1 MADTSSTTQEPSQE
15 VLDPALFV
23 PPSPLPHPRVVI
35 EFCDRFADRLH
46 RATWVST
53 ELLLTFPSPA
63 LAAVSV
69 MPLNSE
75 DTAGRFRVWL
85 EVGNGTPILMW
96 DRKLNGGFPELKEL
110 TIMNNDRLDK
120 LINQCKGND
129 IELKLDAVTKLQA
142 EFETGVEITDPEP
155 LVAVL
160 KACLRIA
167 NQHLTTATLSAIPPL
182 LPLIVHRPNG
192 TPTASARPFS
202 SSSSTSSSSGS
213 SYDVSVLRHLAR
225 KHVKRSSSSVDSR
238 SAPPHRHSK
247 LGNGKGHEPPIVN
260 FERFLRDNGLS
271 SKVWRVRE
279 QSILVL
285 VNIRRAHHTFPIRP
299 YLSLL
304 VDALEDTDGNVRAC
318 ATPSIIELFTGP
330 GVTDAARA
338 DIKKEMTKKGV
349 RKAIV
354 DNVLNKLM
362 SSSRTA
368 GASTPLSEGSENGDA
383 GTKEYIP
390 PSLMLQNRR
399 PTGGAPAAAPMVRA
413 ISHGNVKEQSR
424 PASRTATVASPP
436 LPQPSSETASTVE
449 ACLCEPHRYVHWW
462 FLHYLS
468 ECIIHQGKETEH
480 NWTPRERCIQRVRGM
495 LRGDIHTRYP
505 DVFFQ
510 CLKDGFIQASL
521 KALASLRTTVSAN
534 TCSMYTEL
542 ATALGTGIDP
552 FCETI
557 FTNLLRM
564 AGFTKKIAAQ
574 QSQQTLSSFIQHA
587 SAHPRILLPLLWNT
601 LQEKTVQSR
610 IYVPAGGLELL
621 EKSVKKALGDPNPA
635 VRESARGTF
644 WVFDSVWH
652 DRATM
657 IIEALD
663 ATARRQLEKMCPDPN
678 ATADLP
684 PTTPSMKKGS
694 VAAAIAASRAK
705 AKAIANAPPT
715 LRHQATSTSRTAG
728 AASPPSK
735 GSSSP
740 SSPSGQSVNDGSPT
754 PAPRSSFSPRSSL
767 SPPTP
772 PRSRILSNNATM
784 SRSTPNFF
792 TSWPPFAIPSST
804 SPTHKSPQV
813 LLATSNSDPS
823 HVRHALPSAVI
834 PVRQSIVMP
843 DLDDQDSLLL
853 ATTIPMPDDS
863 DSDMDESANIMSFSM
878 PYKLYPPASSHTS
891 QPPSFS
897 PSSGLSTPNTVSN
910 ALSDSPGKPSESVLV
925 EDALRSRAEQ
935 AQSAAERL
943 LELTDPDAEDNVH
956 SAIPIS
962 LLLGSSSAVTPKPPR
977 MPAVPKIKKSQVPPV
992 TPDGRNVAI
1001 FRQAALFKN
1010 SPMNGT
1016 KPSDPL
1022 ITPLQDQNH
1031 ENGWWSK
1038 RASSIERGTPLKG
1051 VEPAD
1056 RVEELQNFVT
1066 ALEDGNADIRVL
1078 QKLALLCSNN
1088 PIPADTASPLSPR
1101 LGLPSSPSPF
1111 ILTMRTLP
1119 PVVPDM
1125 WTKAKSFDRLFDGL
1139 LKFLDPTKDAVQLE
1153 YALIVVWEIL
1163 ENQAAFLEGREGELF
1178 SALFR
1183 VRYCNTIDVLEA
1195 TKTIRDALCS
1205 RIEPVYG
1212 LTTMHSSLRG
1222 FLAEPALDAGVK
1234 AGSQAF
1240 GLIALGKF
1248 ILRLPTEVLEEELP
1262 RLKQT
1267 LIAALNDST
1276 TLVIREAAYA
1286 AIIASQ
1292 LVLRDEAHLF
1302 TLLDGLDDNKKNLL
1316 TYYFE
1321 KHGAREFDFSSSS
1334 TDAAGMMKLGSQMG
1348 RLDKIM
1354 NTPVKGR

>member
-1 MADTSSTTQEPSQE
+1 
-15 VLDPALFV
+15 
-23 PPSPLPHPRVVI
+23 
-35 EFCDRFADRLH
+35 
-46 RATWVST
+46 
-53 ELLLTFPSPA
+53 
-63 LAAVSV
+63 
-69 MPLNSE
+69 
-75 DTAGRFRVWL
+75 
-85 EVGNGTPILMW
+85 
-96 DRKLNGGFPELKEL
+96 
-110 TIMNNDRLDK
+110 MNNDRLDK

-129 IELKLDAVTKLQA
+129 VELKLDAVTKLQA

-160 KACLRIA
+160 KACLRVA

-182 LPLIVHRPNG
+182 LPLIIHRPNG

-213 SYDVSVLRHLAR
+213 SYDVSVLRHVMSSFLPSPGVIERLGDAREKPREKARETLVIIGGLAF
-225 KHVKRSSSSVDSR
+225 RSS
-238 SAPPHRHSK
+238 PPSSK

-399 PTGGAPAAAPMVRA
+399 PTGGPPSTGAPAAAPMVRA
-413 ISHGNVKEQSR
+413 MSYGNVKEQSR

-449 ACLCEPHRYVHWW
+449 PAFIASARDLENEFAAMVKA
-462 FLHYLS
+462 F
-468 ECIIHQGKETEH
+468 EH

-574 QSQQTLSSFIQHA
+574 QSQQALSSFIQHA

-610 IYVPAGGLELL
+610 TYVVSHIKAYIEVHGHRSKSYIEAAGGLELL

-663 ATARRQLEKMCPDPN
+663 ATARRQLEKVCPDPN

-740 SSPSGQSVNDGSPT
+740 SSPSGKSVNDGSPT
-754 PAPRSSFSPRSSL
+754 PAPRTSVISTSHTRTPSDSL
-767 SPPTP
+767 STAAIDAMRRRTSSPLGPPLRP
-772 PRSRILSNNATM
+772 PAR
-784 SRSTPNFF
+784 P
-792 TSWPPFAIPSST
+792 

-823 HVRHALPSAVI
+823 HVRHALPSAAI

-853 ATTIPMPDDS
+853 ATTIPVPDDS

-897 PSSGLSTPNTVSN
+897 PSSGLSTPNT
-910 ALSDSPGKPSESVLV
+910 PSESVLV

-977 MPAVPKIKKSQVPPV
+977 MPAVPKIKKN
-992 TPDGRNVAI
+992 GRNVAI
-1001 FRQAALFKN
+1001 FRQAALA
-1010 SPMNGT
+1010 
-1016 KPSDPL
+1016 
-1022 ITPLQDQNH
+1022 I
-1031 ENGWWSK
+1031 
-1038 RASSIERGTPLKG
+1038 
-1051 VEPAD
+1051 EPAD

-1066 ALEDGNADIRVL
+1066 ALEDGNADVRVL

-1119 PVVPDM
+1119 PVVPGHD
-1125 WTKAKSFDRLFDGL
+1125 T
-1139 LKFLDPTKDAVQLE
+1139 VQLE

-1222 FLAEPALDAGVK
+1222 FLAEPALDVGVK

-1292 LVLRDEAHLF
+1292 LVLHDEAHLF

-1334 TDAAGMMKLGSQMG
+1334 TDAVGMMKLGSQMG